1 MKNFPPPPSNYK
13 KKLDMDDKKSGKFF
27 LYNEIENRIY
37 YIQFI
42 FIYNNIYV
50 CVYGLFWRN
59 IMINF
64 FLIIWFFSDIQD
76 EQD

>member
-13 KKLDMDDKKSGKFF
+13 KKLDMDVKKSGKFY

-42 FIYNNIYV
+42 YHIFI
-50 CVYGLFWRN
+50 
-59 IMINF
+59 
-64 FLIIWFFSDIQD
+64 
-76 EQD
+76 